1 MECFVCHKTFERGDF
16 SLHQSNEEIHRGC
29 DCKLLPGQ
37 CYEKE
42 NITKSITIVQALES
56 RVENL
61 LSGMNSVQKLHLNYK
76 DDMDS
81 VKALLKFFAY
91 KVGGSL
97 MIIVISVMIALY
109 FVDSEIKPISHPK
122 PSNLKPSNP
131 KPPESFFHPRDLLL
145 PDDYVLGYSNMQE
158 PLISRYFI
166 PFVET
171 LPAMFYFTLSAT
183 IDDRPGLHICF
194 YKHSDSPYP
203 SHASVHV
210 QLLNQKIDDNLHHVD
225 LRFEK
230 PDNQGSAFGGCN
242 NLVSD
247 GTNVQRDQFHLR
259 ILSMELDGNKNPPYM
274 FSLCHYNSYHASRTV
289 WESNPFYSVP
299 DGFQFKMVVYPGGY
313 GDGLGT
319 DVSFYVVSSEPF
331 TGSMIV
337 FFDRVNKPQ
346 SLKRTLF
353 FNGEDRLGFGKF
365 LSHSDLDSFISHD
378 CMFFGISKIMQKE

>member
-145 PDDYVLGYSNMQE
+145 PDDYVLGYSNK
-158 PLISRYFI
+158 LCR
-166 PFVET
+166 
-171 LPAMFYFTLSAT
+171 
-183 IDDRPGLHICF
+183 
-194 YKHSDSPYP
+194 
-203 SHASVHV
+203 SH
-210 QLLNQKIDDNLHHVD
+210 
-225 LRFEK
+225 
-230 PDNQGSAFGGCN
+230 
-242 NLVSD
+242 
-247 GTNVQRDQFHLR
+247 
-259 ILSMELDGNKNPPYM
+259 
-274 FSLCHYNSYHASRTV
+274 
-289 WESNPFYSVP
+289 
-299 DGFQFKMVVYPGGY
+299 
-313 GDGLGT
+313 
-319 DVSFYVVSSEPF
+319 
-331 TGSMIV
+331 
-337 FFDRVNKPQ
+337 
-346 SLKRTLF
+346 
-353 FNGEDRLGFGKF
+353 
-365 LSHSDLDSFISHD
+365 
-378 CMFFGISKIMQKE
+378 